1 MSEANIV
8 LNVHMEA
15 VPGREKE
22 LESALRALLQP
33 TRLEPGCLVYEL
45 HGDPE
50 HPGKFMFYE
59 RFKSQAA
66 LDEHVNSPHFK
77 KFSAYRAANEDPVA
91 VVNVIR
97 WRVIG

>member
-1 MSEANIV
+1 
-8 LNVHMEA
+8 MEA

-77 KFSAYRAANEDPVA
+77 QFSAYRTANEDPVA
-91 VVNVIR
+91 VANVTR
-97 WRVIG
+97 WRAIA